1 MENEKARRKYPARSK
16 PYDLLVHLLT
26 LGLRTFVVAW
36 NLLLQVPSQ
45 RGIHSY
51 VLLPAGQQRVH
62 AQAQSEVVSLG
73 VKA

>member
-36 NLLLQVPSQ
+36 NFILQIPSQ
-45 RGIHSY
+45 CGIYSY
-51 VLLPAGQQRVH
+51 VLLTAGQQRVH
-62 AQAQSEVVSLG
+62 AQAQGEVVSLG
-73 VKA
+73 VEA

>member
-51 VLLPAGQQRVH
+51 VLLTAGQQRVH
-62 AQAQSEVVSLG
+62 AQAQGHVIPFG
-73 VKA
+73 VEA